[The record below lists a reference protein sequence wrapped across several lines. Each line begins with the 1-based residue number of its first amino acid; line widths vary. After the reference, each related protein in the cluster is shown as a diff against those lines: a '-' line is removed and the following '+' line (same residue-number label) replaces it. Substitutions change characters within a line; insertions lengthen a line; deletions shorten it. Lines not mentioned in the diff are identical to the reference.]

1 MKQFHAE
8 ITEVDYHWQSI
19 SVRCTQFGSDN
30 DIVVVFGYGHAQ
42 TLYIRS
48 ILLDGVP
55 LEDIVPPAVYDDI
68 SDSIHDRW
76 NSEALAYDR
85 ATSDR
90 RISSIFLSRDPDVL
104 AKEHRMDREEGGAS

>member
-1 MKQFHAE
+1 MNEFHAE
-8 ITEVDYHWQSI
+8 ITAVDHHDQSI
-19 SVRCTQFGSDN
+19 YVRCTQSRSSL
-30 DIVVVFGYGHAQ
+30 DILVIFGYGHAQ

-55 LEDIVPPAVYDDI
+55 LEDIVPPAVYDDVE
-68 SDSIHDRW
+68 DSIYKHW
-76 NSEALAYDR
+76 SPEALAYDR
-85 ATSDR
+85 ATSDS